1 MYSRY
6 HSGATS
12 EIRIPEHYDGCAFA
26 NAERKA
32 VWTPPLPPRG
42 LEVAKPSPPMSEP
55 PKPQPVSEV
64 PKPQPEPE
72 SEPPEKPM
80 PPPKSEE
87 SPTVAVDAKP
97 QGVVPV
103 FGRKSKLLQA
113 FGFEELLLV
122 GLIFLLS
129 ERDTDSEIVL
139 WLALLLLCG

>member
-12 EIRIPEHYDGCAFA
+12 EIRVPEHYDGCAFA
-26 NAERKA
+26 NAQRNT
-32 VWTPPLPPRG
+32 VWIPPAPPRG
-42 LEVAKPSPPMSEP
+42 LEVAKPSPA
-55 PKPQPVSEV
+55 VSEA
-64 PKPQPEPE
+64 PKPQPEPQ
-72 SEPPEKPM
+72 PEVPVKPT

-87 SPTVAVDAKP
+87 SPAIAVEARP
-97 QGVVPV
+97 QGVIPV

>member
-6 HSGATS
+6 HSNATS
-12 EIRIPEHYDGCAFA
+12 EIRVPEHYDGCAFA
-26 NAERKA
+26 NAERKT
-32 VWTPPLPPRG
+32 VWTPPVPPRG
-42 LEVAKPSPPMSEP
+42 LEIAKPSPPMPEPPLPQPEPEP
-55 PKPQPVSEV
+55 PKPQPVL
-64 PKPQPEPE
+64 E
-72 SEPPEKPM
+72 SEAPAKPI
-80 PPPKSEE
+80 PPPKNEE
-87 SPTVAVDAKP
+87 SRAAMVDAKP
-97 QGVVPV
+97 QGVVSV